1 MNGRKWV
8 VTAIITVA
16 ILALVA
22 FILSA
27 VLFVKMAQAW
37 GGRESEVTL
46 GDLFEPQQA
55 AVEET
60 PAQQQVAERVDPAA
74 VEGAVGILVADNGD
88 MHMRILDQFFRTC
101 EELGVP
107 CNTYTGSGEPT
118 ELLEAGLDML
128 ANGVSGLAITSIDPE
143 LTAALAAEGEALGIP
158 VITINAGWNVPH
170 CGNEVLHISQWGS
183 VEEIGINLLLMAAD
197 RIGGKGDVVVLTPG
211 GPDPITEVVDMAKE
225 EWPELKKI
233 NVVDVLSAE
242 GDPDRCQD
250 MIFEVMEAYDPDAL
264 ICVDYM
270 TMEVATRVTL
280 EIGVDIPVVGYATP
294 YELAPYGN
302 AAAVAIHPDPRATGE
317 LAARSLVGLLAGTLT
332 LQPGNTVQISNGNI
346 YHVDM
351 EDGIPHMHVDP
362 MFTDENNAQQNA
374 EWYQ

>member
-8 VTAIITVA
+8 ITAIITVA
-16 ILALVA
+16 VLALVA
-22 FILSA
+22 MILGA
-27 VLFVKMAQAW
+27 VLVFRMAQAW
-37 GGRESEVTL
+37 GGRESGVSL

-55 AVEET
+55 VEAPPME
-60 PAQQQVAERVDPAA
+60 QQVAATIDPEA

-88 MHMRILDQFFRTC
+88 MHMRMLDQFFRTC

-107 CNTYTGSGEPT
+107 CNTYTGSGEPK
-118 ELLEAGLDML
+118 ELLEAGLEML

-143 LTAALAAEGEALGIP
+143 LTAVLVAEGEALGVP

-170 CGNEVLHISQWGS
+170 SGNEALHISQWGS
-183 VEEIGINLLLMAAD
+183 IDEIGINLLLMTAD

-211 GPDPITEVVDMAKE
+211 GPDPITEVMDKAKR

-233 NVVDVLSAE
+233 NVVDTLSAE

-250 MIFEVMEAYDPDAL
+250 MIFEVVEAYNPDAL

-280 EIGVDIPVVGYATP
+280 ELGVEIPVVGYATP
-294 YELAPYGN
+294 YELAPYSN
-302 AAAVAIHPDPRATGE
+302 AAAVALHPDPRATGE
-317 LAARSLVGLLAGTLT
+317 LAARSLIGLLTGEVALR
-332 LQPGNTVQISNGNI
+332 PGDAITISNGTVYN
-346 YHVDM
+346 V
-351 EDGIPHMHVDP
+351 ELQDGIPHMHVDP
-362 MFTDENNAQQNA
+362 MYTDMYNAEANA